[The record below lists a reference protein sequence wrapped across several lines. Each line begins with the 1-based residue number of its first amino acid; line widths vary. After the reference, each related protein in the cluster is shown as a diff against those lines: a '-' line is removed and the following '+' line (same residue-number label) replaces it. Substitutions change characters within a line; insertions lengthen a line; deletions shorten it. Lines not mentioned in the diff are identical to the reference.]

1 MKVPIISAS
10 GAPYDLGF
18 QHGSQAKK
26 AIEDNVRFY
35 MSLWERFGG
44 SRREE
49 ILKEIQGFV
58 PYIEDCDPEILEEL
72 RGVAEGSGLRFEE
85 ILSLNARTEV
95 TFACLPNA
103 MQNSTLEGCTSFA
116 LLPEATQNQHMYIGQ
131 NWDWRAEAENS
142 CIILKLHQK
151 DKPDIIMHAEA
162 GTIGHRGFNS
172 AGMGVCINYIR
183 CETDTFK
190 LGLPFLIKL
199 RAALNSTNLPDCLK
213 MLLTFVGP
221 NSMNMVIAHRE
232 GEAIDAENTPNDV
245 LFLYPEGGILTHAN
259 HFQSPN
265 LRVRDTGKSTLPDTI
280 FRSNRAFRLFDERKG
295 RLGWDTIKEV
305 LTDHFGHPNSIC
317 RHRDERYELI
327 DQWETLCSTIMD
339 LSEGKMLYTEGP
351 PCSNPYKTIAMDDQS

>member
-1 MKVPIISAS
+1 MT
-10 GAPYDLGF
+10 
-18 QHGSQAKK
+18 
-26 AIEDNVRFY
+26 FY
-35 MSLWERFGG
+35 EKW
-44 SRREE
+44 
-49 ILKEIQGFV
+49 LKEKTKQGPTV
-58 PYIEDCDPEILEEL
+58 LRRCARRYEEPLAQYAPAMLEEM
-72 RGVAEGSGLRFEE
+72 EGIAKGARLT
-85 ILSLNARTEV
+85 LDDVLLVNARTDLAV
-95 TFACLPNA
+95 TAKATDDSASMP
-103 MQNSTLEGCTSFA
+103 GCTAMA
-116 LLPEATQNQHMYIGQ
+116 LVSDNHDTLAVGQ

-142 CIILKLHQK
+142 CLILKLHQK
-151 DKPDIIMHAEA
+151 NKPDIIMHAEA

-190 LGLPFLIKL
+190 LGLPFLVKL
-199 RAALNSTNLPDCLK
+199 RAILNSTNLPDCLRL
-213 MLLTFVGP
+213 LLTFVGP
-221 NSMNMVIAHRE
+221 TSMNMVIGHRG
-232 GEAIDAENTPNDV
+232 GEALDAENTPNDV

-280 FRSNRAFRLFDERKG
+280 FRSNRALRLFNERRG

-327 DQWETLCSTIMD
+327 DQWETLCSIIMD

-351 PCSNPYKTIAMDDQS
+351 PCSNSYRTISIKERS